1 MLDRGGVQAAPAL
14 RWRRS
19 RFKVEVR
26 MLRGVGAALLA
37 GLGFLA
43 ACSGKMLDDEDDT
56 STAGKSTKPAKPT
69 PSPAARCETYA
80 STWCVKAFG
89 CYVQVGRLDEGS
101 RQYNVD
107 QCTSL
112 IVDKFPCSAASSVG
126 DDYDKCLSQIK
137 AMACSRWDVPQT
149 QFGTVRP
156 PATCDEVI
164 GFE

>member
-1 MLDRGGVQAAPAL
+1 
-14 RWRRS
+14 
-19 RFKVEVR
+19 
-26 MLRGVGAALLA
+26 MLRVVGAVVLA

-43 ACSGKMLDDEDDT
+43 ACSGKTMDDDDDDS
-56 STAGKSTKPAKPT
+56 STAGKSSKPSKPT
-69 PSPAARCETYA
+69 PSPPAQCQTYA

-107 QCTSL
+107 QCTDL
-112 IVDKFPCSAASSVG
+112 IINKFPCAAATSVG
-126 DDYDKCLSQIK
+126 SDFSTCLSQIK
-137 AMACSRWDVPQT
+137 GMACSRWDVPQT

-156 PATCDEVI
+156 PASCDNAI